1 MELHLPGAQVVSIG
15 SSAELAAAL
24 ASLGSILPG
33 EVIELKASEKHSIR
47 AKRDDAY
54 RIVTAR
60 RPGWWFRQ
68 TLTTGDSLDLSGRK
82 PRPFWQPRGSLND
95 AKVLTVFREFFEG
108 RTFRQP
114 TEGA

>member
-1 MELHLPGAQVVSIG
+1 MELHLPGAQVAKIG
-15 SSAELAAAL
+15 SAAELTSALVAL
-24 ASLGSILPG
+24 ATIAPG

-47 AKRDDAY
+47 AERDDAY
-54 RIVTAR
+54 WIVTAR

-68 TLTTGDSLDLSGRK
+68 TLTTCDTLDPAVRAR
-82 PRPFWQPRGSLND
+82 RPFWVPRSTLSD

-108 RTFRQP
+108 RTFSQP